1 MKKKFILTLIIVS
14 IVLIIMAI
22 VLLLKK
28 DLLKEQKI
36 DILDATYS
44 CENIPEKFYEDDK
57 YIYSFPC
64 TKSTSVFVKLEDGS
78 KMLVTKALEE
88 EKVTIDEL
96 LKAGLEVIKNE
107 K

>member
-1 MKKKFILTLIIVS
+1 MKKKFILTLIIIS
-14 IVLIIMAI
+14 IVLIIIAF

-96 LKAGLEVIKNE
+96 LEAGLEVIKNE

>member
-1 MKKKFILTLIIVS
+1 MKKKFILILIIAS
-14 IVLIIMAI
+14 IVLIIIAF

-78 KMLVTKALEE
+78 KMLITKALEE

-96 LKAGLEVIKNE
+96 LEAGLEVIKNE

>member
-1 MKKKFILTLIIVS
+1 MNKKFILTLIIVS
-14 IVLIIMAI
+14 IVLIIIAF

-78 KMLVTKALEE
+78 KMLITKALEE

-96 LKAGLEVIKNE
+96 LEAGLEVIKNE